1 MDLATY
7 EAETAFAD
15 LICADPEWLR
25 DEFDAL
31 VSASFGQPPAPPP
44 PAPPQV
50 PQDDGDRHP
59 PSRPQPGPVPGAVTS
74 ARAAPGRRRQRS
86 PPPDRRARAASTVR
100 PGS

>member
-7 EAETAFAD
+7 EAETTFAG

-50 PQDDGDRHP
+50 PPDDGDQRP
-59 PSRPQPGPVPGAVTS
+59 PSRP
-74 ARAAPGRRRQRS
+74 
-86 PPPDRRARAASTVR
+86 
-100 PGS
+100 

>member
-1 MDLATY
+1 MKSVSVIDLAALPQVPGSVIGMDLATY
-7 EAETAFAD
+7 EAETASAD

-50 PQDDGDRHP
+50 PPDDGDRRP
-59 PSRPQPGPVPGAVTS
+59 PSRP
-74 ARAAPGRRRQRS
+74 
-86 PPPDRRARAASTVR
+86 
-100 PGS
+100 

>member
-1 MDLATY
+1 MKSVSVIGLAALPQVPGSVIGMDLATY

-50 PQDDGDRHP
+50 PPDDGDRRP
-59 PSRPQPGPVPGAVTS
+59 PSRP
-74 ARAAPGRRRQRS
+74 
-86 PPPDRRARAASTVR
+86 
-100 PGS
+100 

>member
-1 MDLATY
+1 MDIATY
-7 EAETAFAD
+7 EAETAAAD

-50 PQDDGDRHP
+50 PPDDGDRRP
-59 PSRPQPGPVPGAVTS
+59 PAQP
-74 ARAAPGRRRQRS
+74 
-86 PPPDRRARAASTVR
+86 
-100 PGS
+100 

>member
-15 LICADPEWLR
+15 LISADSEWLR

-50 PQDDGDRHP
+50 PPDDGDQRP
-59 PSRPQPGPVPGAVTS
+59 PSRP
-74 ARAAPGRRRQRS
+74 
-86 PPPDRRARAASTVR
+86 
-100 PGS
+100 

>member
-7 EAETAFAD
+7 EAETALAD

-50 PQDDGDRHP
+50 PPDDGDRRP
-59 PSRPQPGPVPGAVTS
+59 PSQP
-74 ARAAPGRRRQRS
+74 
-86 PPPDRRARAASTVR
+86 
-100 PGS
+100 

>member
-15 LICADPEWLR
+15 LTCADPEWLR

-44 PAPPQV
+44 GRTAPV
-50 PQDDGDRHP
+50 
-59 PSRPQPGPVPGAVTS
+59 S
-74 ARAAPGRRRQRS
+74 PGRRRPASELPAAARTH
-86 PPPDRRARAASTVR
+86 PGCRHLRARSIARVIAAE
-100 PGS
+100 GC

>member
-7 EAETAFAD
+7 EADTVSSD

-44 PAPPQV
+44 PAPPEV
-50 PQDDGDRHP
+50 PPDDGDRRP
-59 PSRPQPGPVPGAVTS
+59 PSGSNPDLSWPG
-74 ARAAPGRRRQRS
+74 
-86 PPPDRRARAASTVR
+86 
-100 PGS
+100 

>member
-7 EAETAFAD
+7 EAETAPAD

-44 PAPPQV
+44 PAPPEV
-50 PQDDGDRHP
+50 PPDDGDRRP
-59 PSRPQPGPVPGAVTS
+59 PSRPQP
-74 ARAAPGRRRQRS
+74 
-86 PPPDRRARAASTVR
+86 
-100 PGS
+100 

>member
-1 MDLATY
+1 MKSVSAIDLATLPQVHRSVIGMDLALY
-7 EAETAFAD
+7 ETETAFAD

-50 PQDDGDRHP
+50 PPDDNDRRP
-59 PSRPQPGPVPGAVTS
+59 PS
-74 ARAAPGRRRQRS
+74 
-86 PPPDRRARAASTVR
+86 
-100 PGS
+100 GS

>member
-1 MDLATY
+1 MKSVSAIELAALPQVHRSVIGMDLATY

-31 VSASFGQPPAPPP
+31 VSGFFGQPPAPPP

-50 PQDDGDRHP
+50 PPDDGDRCP
-59 PSRPQPGPVPGAVTS
+59 PSRP
-74 ARAAPGRRRQRS
+74 
-86 PPPDRRARAASTVR
+86 
-100 PGS
+100 

>member
-7 EAETAFAD
+7 EAETASAD

-44 PAPPQV
+44 PAPPEV
-50 PQDDGDRHP
+50 PPDDGDRRP
-59 PSRPQPGPVPGAVTS
+59 PSRPQG
-74 ARAAPGRRRQRS
+74 
-86 PPPDRRARAASTVR
+86 
-100 PGS
+100 